1 MWKMLQK
8 KRRQVKREQVV
19 KNAQQVSVNFRKNPS
34 SKKERDGQGT
44 ERERWQ
50 TVLSTVSSRVL

>member
-1 MWKMLQK
+1 MENAAK

-19 KNAQQVSVNFRKNPS
+19 KNAQQVSANFRKNPS
-34 SKKERDGQGT
+34 SKKEREIDRGT
-44 ERERWQ
+44 RERWQ